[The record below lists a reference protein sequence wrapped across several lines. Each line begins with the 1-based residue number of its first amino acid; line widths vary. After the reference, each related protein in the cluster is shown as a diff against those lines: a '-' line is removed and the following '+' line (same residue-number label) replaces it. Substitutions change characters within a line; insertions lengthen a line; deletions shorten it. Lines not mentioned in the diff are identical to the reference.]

1 MPDFRSED
9 GLKLYYSDEGE
20 GLPVLAL
27 AGLTRNSSDF
37 DYLDQALEGFRLIRL
52 DSRGRGRS
60 DWADPSTYTVL
71 QESRDAMAL
80 LDHLEIE
87 KAAIIG
93 TSRGGLIAMTI
104 AATAKERLLGV
115 ALNDVGPVIDPK
127 GLKRIAGYIGQKP
140 PQKSYAELAEL
151 RAKMIDG
158 FVNVPIA
165 RWRSEVM
172 HSYRK
177 VDGAVE
183 LRYDPRL
190 RDGVLA
196 ALEQP
201 LPDLWPFFDALAD
214 LPLALIR
221 GENSELLTSETAKEM
236 QRRRPDMIFAEVPD
250 RGHVPFL
257 DEDEALIALSGWLE
271 LMQE

>member
-127 GLKRIAGYIGQKP
+127 GL
-140 PQKSYAELAEL
+140 
-151 RAKMIDG
+151 
-158 FVNVPIA
+158 
-165 RWRSEVM
+165 
-172 HSYRK
+172 
-177 VDGAVE
+177 
-183 LRYDPRL
+183 
-190 RDGVLA
+190 
-196 ALEQP
+196 
-201 LPDLWPFFDALAD
+201 
-214 LPLALIR
+214 
-221 GENSELLTSETAKEM
+221 
-236 QRRRPDMIFAEVPD
+236 
-250 RGHVPFL
+250 
-257 DEDEALIALSGWLE
+257 
-271 LMQE
+271 

>member
-1 MPDFRSED
+1 MPDYRSED

-37 DYLDQALEGFRLIRL
+37 DYLDQALEGFRLIRP
-52 DSRGRGRS
+52 DYRGRGRS

-71 QESRDAMAL
+71 QESRDALAL
-80 LDHLEIE
+80 LHHLEIE

-104 AATAKERLLGV
+104 AATAKDRLLGV
-115 ALNDVGPVIDPK
+115 ALNDVGPVIDRK
-127 GLKRIAGYIGQKP
+127 GLKRIAGYIGMPP
-140 PQKSYAELAEL
+140 PQKSYAELAEM
-151 RAKMIDG
+151 RGKMIDG
-158 FVNVPIA
+158 FVNVPLS

-172 HSYRK
+172 HTYRK

-190 RDGVLA
+190 RDGVLS

-201 LPDLWPFFDALAD
+201 LPDLWPFFDALAG

-221 GENSELLTSETAKEM
+221 GENSELLTAETAAEM

-271 LMQE
+271 MMKE

>member
-104 AATAKERLLGV
+104 AATAK
-115 ALNDVGPVIDPK
+115 
-127 GLKRIAGYIGQKP
+127 
-140 PQKSYAELAEL
+140 
-151 RAKMIDG
+151 
-158 FVNVPIA
+158 
-165 RWRSEVM
+165 
-172 HSYRK
+172 
-177 VDGAVE
+177 
-183 LRYDPRL
+183 
-190 RDGVLA
+190 
-196 ALEQP
+196 
-201 LPDLWPFFDALAD
+201 
-214 LPLALIR
+214 
-221 GENSELLTSETAKEM
+221 
-236 QRRRPDMIFAEVPD
+236 
-250 RGHVPFL
+250 
-257 DEDEALIALSGWLE
+257 
-271 LMQE
+271 

>member
-127 GLKRIAGYIGQKP
+127 GLKRIAGDR
-140 PQKSYAELAEL
+140 KS
-151 RAKMIDG
+151 
-158 FVNVPIA
+158 VV
-165 RWRSEVM
+165 
-172 HSYRK
+172 
-177 VDGAVE
+177 
-183 LRYDPRL
+183 
-190 RDGVLA
+190 
-196 ALEQP
+196 
-201 LPDLWPFFDALAD
+201 
-214 LPLALIR
+214 
-221 GENSELLTSETAKEM
+221 
-236 QRRRPDMIFAEVPD
+236 
-250 RGHVPFL
+250 
-257 DEDEALIALSGWLE
+257 
-271 LMQE
+271 